1 MTTFLVRRFFYGIAV
16 VIIVTLVVFFLSR
29 ASGDPRTFF
38 MNEYTT
44 KEQWDA
50 WGREW
55 GLDKPVIQQ
64 YFLWLGR
71 AMTGNLGKSLRE
83 NRPVLDVV
91 MERVPATVQ
100 LAAGAFIFALL
111 LGLPF
116 GVLSAVWRGSWL
128 DYFGRTIALFGQA
141 LPPFWLG
148 IMLILIFAVQLE
160 WLPTSRREGI
170 PHFILPSITLGW
182 LTAAGLLRLVRSAM
196 LEVLD
201 SEYVKMARAKGVGS
215 SGIIWKHAFRNA
227 LIAPLTYTALVFVAF
242 LTGAVVTETVFSW
255 PGLGLLAVTSVNNLD
270 LAVLSGVVLFLTL
283 LYVVVNF
290 ITDVLYAVIDPR
302 IRLE

>member
-16 VIIVTLVVFFLSR
+16 VIIVTLVVFLLSR
-29 ASGDPRTFF
+29 VSGDPRTFF

-64 YFLWLGR
+64 YFLWAGR

-83 NRPVLDVV
+83 NRPVLDVI

-100 LAAGAFIFALL
+100 LSAGAFIFALL
-111 LGLPF
+111 VGLPF

-128 DYFGRTIALFGQA
+128 DYFGRTFALFGQA

-170 PHFILPSITLGW
+170 PHYVLPSITLGW

-201 SEYVKMARAKGVGS
+201 SEYVKMARAKGVGPNT
-215 SGIIWKHAFRNA
+215 IVWKHAFRNA
-227 LIAPLTYTALVFVAF
+227 MIAPLTYTALVFVAF

-255 PGLGLLAVTSVNNLD
+255 PGLGELAVRSVNNLD
-270 LAVLSGVVLFLTL
+270 LAVLSGVVLFLTV

-290 ITDVLYAVIDPR
+290 ITDVLYVVIDPR

>member
-16 VIIVTLVVFFLSR
+16 VIIVTLVVFLLSR

-64 YFLWLGR
+64 YFLWAGR
-71 AMTGNLGKSLRE
+71 ALTGNLGKSLRE
-83 NRPVLDVV
+83 NRPVLDVI

-201 SEYVKMARAKGVGS
+201 SEYIKMARAKGVGS
-215 SGIIWKHAFRNA
+215 NTVVWKHAFRNA

-242 LTGAVVTETVFSW
+242 LTGAVVTETVFAW
-255 PGLGLLAVTSVNNLD
+255 PGLGELAVRSVNNLD
-270 LAVLSGVVLFLTL
+270 LAVLSGVVLFLTV

-290 ITDVLYAVIDPR
+290 VTDVLYAVIDPR

>member
-64 YFLWLGR
+64 YALWLGR

-83 NRPVLDVV
+83 SSPVLDVV

-128 DYFGRTIALFGQA
+128 DYFGRTLRCSGR
-141 LPPFWLG
+141 P
-148 IMLILIFAVQLE
+148 
-160 WLPTSRREGI
+160 SRR
-170 PHFILPSITLGW
+170 
-182 LTAAGLLRLVRSAM
+182 
-196 LEVLD
+196 
-201 SEYVKMARAKGVGS
+201 
-215 SGIIWKHAFRNA
+215 SG
-227 LIAPLTYTALVFVAF
+227 
-242 LTGAVVTETVFSW
+242 
-255 PGLGLLAVTSVNNLD
+255 
-270 LAVLSGVVLFLTL
+270 
-283 LYVVVNF
+283 
-290 ITDVLYAVIDPR
+290 
-302 IRLE
+302 

>member
-64 YFLWLGR
+64 YALWLGR

-148 IMLILIFAVQLE
+148 IMLILIFAVWLE

-215 SGIIWKHAFRNA
+215 NSIIWKHAFRNA

>member
-16 VIIVTLVVFFLSR
+16 VIIVTLIVFFLSR

-64 YFLWLGR
+64 YALWLGR

-148 IMLILIFAVQLE
+148 IMLILIFAVWLE

-215 SGIIWKHAFRNA
+215 NSIIWKHAFRNA

-270 LAVLSGVVLFLTL
+270 LAVLSGVVLFLTV

-290 ITDVLYAVIDPR
+290 VTDVLYAVIDPR

>member
-29 ASGDPRTFF
+29 ASGDPRTYF

-44 KEQWDA
+44 QEQWDA

-71 AMTGNLGKSLRE
+71 ALTGNLGKSLRE
-83 NRPVLDVV
+83 SRPVLDVI

-100 LAAGAFIFALL
+100 LAAGAFIFAVL

-148 IMLILIFAVQLE
+148 IMLILVFAVQLE

-201 SEYVKMARAKGVGS
+201 SEYVKMARAKGVGPNT
-215 SGIIWKHAFRNA
+215 IVWKHAFRNA
-227 LIAPLTYTALVFVAF
+227 MIAPLTYTALVFVAF

-255 PGLGLLAVTSVNNLD
+255 PGLGELAVRSVNNLD
-270 LAVLSGVVLFLTL
+270 LAVLSGVVLFLTV

>member
-1 MTTFLVRRFFYGIAV
+1 MTAFLVRRFFYGIAV
-16 VIIVTLVVFFLSR
+16 VIIVTLVVFLLSR

-64 YFLWLGR
+64 YFLWAGR

-83 NRPVLDVV
+83 NRPVLDVI

-128 DYFGRTIALFGQA
+128 DYFGRTMALFGQA

-148 IMLILIFAVQLE
+148 IMLILVFAVELE

-201 SEYVKMARAKGVGS
+201 SEYVKMARAKGVGPNT
-215 SGIIWKHAFRNA
+215 IVWKHAFRNA

-242 LTGAVVTETVFSW
+242 LTGAVVTETVFAW
-255 PGLGLLAVTSVNNLD
+255 PGLGELAVRSVNNLD
-270 LAVLSGVVLFLTL
+270 LAVLSGVVLFLTV

-290 ITDVLYAVIDPR
+290 VTDVLYAVIDPR

>member
-16 VIIVTLVVFFLSR
+16 VIIVTLIVFFLSR

-71 AMTGNLGKSLRE
+71 ALTGNLGKSLRE
-83 NRPVLDVV
+83 NRPVQDVI

-128 DYFGRTIALFGQA
+128 DYFGRTLALFGQA

-148 IMLILIFAVQLE
+148 IMLILVFAVQLD
-160 WLPTSRREGI
+160 WLPYGRREGI

-215 SGIIWKHAFRNA
+215 NTIIWKHAFRNA
-227 LIAPLTYTALVFVAF
+227 MIAPLTYTALVFVAF

-255 PGLGLLAVTSVNNLD
+255 PGLGELAVRSVNNLD
-270 LAVLSGVVLFLTL
+270 LAVLSGVVLILTV

>member
-16 VIIVTLVVFFLSR
+16 VIIVTLIVFFLSR

-55 GLDKPVIQQ
+55 GLDKPVIEQ

-170 PHFILPSITLGW
+170 PHYVLPSITLGW

-215 SGIIWKHAFRNA
+215 NSIIWKHAFRNA

>member
-1 MTTFLVRRFFYGIAV
+1 MTIFLVRRFFYGIAV
-16 VIIVTLVVFFLSR
+16 VIIVTLVVFLLSR
-29 ASGDPRTFF
+29 ASGDPRTYF

-83 NRPVLDVV
+83 NRPVLDVI

-100 LAAGAFIFALL
+100 LAAGAFIFAVL

-201 SEYVKMARAKGVGS
+201 SEYVKMARAKGVGPNT
-215 SGIIWKHAFRNA
+215 IVWKHAFRNA
-227 LIAPLTYTALVFVAF
+227 MIAPLTYTALVFVAF

-255 PGLGLLAVTSVNNLD
+255 PGLGELAVRSVNNLD
-270 LAVLSGVVLFLTL
+270 LAVLSGVVLFLTV

-290 ITDVLYAVIDPR
+290 ITDVLYVVIDPR

>member
-16 VIIVTLVVFFLSR
+16 VISVTLIVFILSR
-29 ASGDPRTFF
+29 ASGDPRTYF

-83 NRPVLDVV
+83 SRPVLDVI

-100 LAAGAFIFALL
+100 LAAGAFIFAVL

-148 IMLILIFAVQLE
+148 IMLILVFAVQLE

-201 SEYVKMARAKGVGS
+201 SEYIKMARAKGVGANTVV
-215 SGIIWKHAFRNA
+215 WKHAFRNA

-255 PGLGLLAVTSVNNLD
+255 PGLGELAVRSVNNLD
-270 LAVLSGVVLFLTL
+270 LAVLSGVVLFLTV

-290 ITDVLYAVIDPR
+290 VTDVLYAVIDPR

>member
-1 MTTFLVRRFFYGIAV
+1 MTAFLVRRFFYGIAV

-29 ASGDPRTFF
+29 ASGDPRTYF

-83 NRPVLDVV
+83 SRPVLDVI

-100 LAAGAFIFALL
+100 LAAGAFIFAVL

-148 IMLILIFAVQLE
+148 IMLILIFAVWLE

-201 SEYVKMARAKGVGS
+201 SEYIKMARAKGVGANTVV
-215 SGIIWKHAFRNA
+215 WKHAFRNA
-227 LIAPLTYTALVFVAF
+227 MIAPLTYTALVFVAF

-255 PGLGLLAVTSVNNLD
+255 PGLGELAVRSVNNLD
-270 LAVLSGVVLFLTL
+270 LAVLSGVVLFLTV

>member
-1 MTTFLVRRFFYGIAV
+1 MTIFLVRRFFYGIAV
-16 VIIVTLVVFFLSR
+16 VIIVTLVVFLLSR
-29 ASGDPRTFF
+29 ASGDPRTYF

-83 NRPVLDVV
+83 SRPVLDVI

-100 LAAGAFIFALL
+100 LAAGAFIFAVL

-201 SEYVKMARAKGVGS
+201 SEYVKMARAKGVGPNT
-215 SGIIWKHAFRNA
+215 IVWKHAFRNA
-227 LIAPLTYTALVFVAF
+227 MIAPLTYTALVFVAF

-255 PGLGLLAVTSVNNLD
+255 PGLGELAVRSVNNLD
-270 LAVLSGVVLFLTL
+270 LAVLSGVVLFLTV

-290 ITDVLYAVIDPR
+290 ITDVLYVVIDPR

>member
-64 YFLWLGR
+64 YALWLGR

-83 NRPVLDVV
+83 SRPVLDVV

-148 IMLILIFAVQLE
+148 IMLILIFAVWLE

-201 SEYVKMARAKGVGS
+201 SEYIKMARAKGVGS
-215 SGIIWKHAFRNA
+215 SAIIWKHAFRNA

-270 LAVLSGVVLFLTL
+270 LAVLSGVVLFLTV

>member
-1 MTTFLVRRFFYGIAV
+1 MTVFLVRRFFYGIAV
-16 VIIVTLVVFFLSR
+16 VIIVTLIVFFLSR

-64 YFLWLGR
+64 YALWLGR

-83 NRPVLDVV
+83 NRPVQDVI

-128 DYFGRTIALFGQA
+128 DYFGRTVALFGQA

-148 IMLILIFAVQLE
+148 IMLILIFAVWLG
-160 WLPTSRREGI
+160 WLPYGRREGI

-201 SEYVKMARAKGVGS
+201 LRVHKDGAGQGSQCQHSRLETRISQRHDCAPYIHRAGVRRIPDRGRGYRDCIFMARAG
-215 SGIIWKHAFRNA
+215 
-227 LIAPLTYTALVFVAF
+227 
-242 LTGAVVTETVFSW
+242 
-255 PGLGLLAVTSVNNLD
+255 
-270 LAVLSGVVLFLTL
+270 
-283 LYVVVNF
+283 
-290 ITDVLYAVIDPR
+290 
-302 IRLE
+302 

>member
-29 ASGDPRTFF
+29 ASGDPRTYF

-64 YFLWLGR
+64 YALWLGR

-83 NRPVLDVV
+83 SRPVLDVV

-148 IMLILIFAVQLE
+148 IMLILIFAVWLE

-215 SGIIWKHAFRNA
+215 NAIIWKHAFRNA

>member
-1 MTTFLVRRFFYGIAV
+1 M
-16 VIIVTLVVFFLSR
+16 
-29 ASGDPRTFF
+29 
-38 MNEYTT
+38 
-44 KEQWDA
+44 
-50 WGREW
+50 
-55 GLDKPVIQQ
+55 
-64 YFLWLGR
+64 
-71 AMTGNLGKSLRE
+71 
-83 NRPVLDVV
+83 
-91 MERVPATVQ
+91 
-100 LAAGAFIFALL
+100 
-111 LGLPF
+111 
-116 GVLSAVWRGSWL
+116 
-128 DYFGRTIALFGQA
+128 FGQA

-148 IMLILIFAVQLE
+148 IMLILIFAVWLE

-215 SGIIWKHAFRNA
+215 NSIIWKHAFRNA

>member
-1 MTTFLVRRFFYGIAV
+1 MTIFLVRRFFYGIAV

-83 NRPVLDVV
+83 SRPVLDVI

-100 LAAGAFIFALL
+100 LAAGAFIFAVL

-201 SEYVKMARAKGVGS
+201 SEYIKMARAKGVGS
-215 SGIIWKHAFRNA
+215 NTIVWKHAFRNA
-227 LIAPLTYTALVFVAF
+227 MIAPLTYTALVFVAF
-242 LTGAVVTETVFSW
+242 LTGAVVTETVFAW
-255 PGLGLLAVTSVNNLD
+255 PGLGELAVRSVNNLD
-270 LAVLSGVVLFLTL
+270 LAVLSGVVLFLTI